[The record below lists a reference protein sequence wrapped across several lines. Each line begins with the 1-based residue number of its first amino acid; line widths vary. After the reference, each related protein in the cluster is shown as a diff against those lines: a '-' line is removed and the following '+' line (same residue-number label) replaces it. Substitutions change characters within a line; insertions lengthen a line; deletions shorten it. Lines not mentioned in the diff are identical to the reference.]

1 MIYAKCNYDL
11 NVEVAEDMCGSAIS
25 DASMVVDTC
34 KSLVEG
40 F

>member
-1 MIYAKCNYDL
+1 MIKNTR
-11 NVEVAEDMCGSAIS
+11 VIGSAIS
-25 DASMVVDTC
+25 DVSMVVDIR

>member
-1 MIYAKCNYDL
+1 MIKNTR
-11 NVEVAEDMCGSAIS
+11 VIGSAIS